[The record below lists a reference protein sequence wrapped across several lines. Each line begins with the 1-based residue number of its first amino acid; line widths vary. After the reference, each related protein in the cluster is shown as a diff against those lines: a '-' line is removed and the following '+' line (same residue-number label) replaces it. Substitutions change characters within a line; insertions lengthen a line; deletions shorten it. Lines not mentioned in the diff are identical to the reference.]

1 MKKDLKEET
10 LKKIQGDNIKIKPR
24 WYFKLSKILIYT
36 ISAILVIAG
45 TYLFNLMFYLPMR
58 TLRIAEKE
66 GFGEYISLFP
76 WPLIIIGGV
85 IVGVIIYLYRHYEG
99 GYKKHL
105 GITAVIISVLIIS
118 GGIVI
123 AKSNL
128 NEKLEE
134 RPRLKHFYEWNDKS
148 FIPDK
153 QRQRLYKNLNYNQPN
168 MTTRPFN

>member
-10 LKKIQGDNIKIKPR
+10 LKKIRGGNIKIKPR
-24 WYFKLSKILIYT
+24 WYFKLSKILVYAV
-36 ISAILVIAG
+36 SAILVIAG

-58 TLRIAEKE
+58 TLRIAERE

-85 IVGVIIYLYRHYEG
+85 IVGSIIYLYRHYEG

-105 GITAVIISVLIIS
+105 GITAVIISVAIIV
-118 GGIVI
+118 GGVAI
-123 AKSNL
+123 AKSNF

-134 RPRLKHFYEWNDKS
+134 RRPFQRFYEWNDKN

-153 QRQRLYKNLNYNQPN
+153 QRQRLYKNLNLNDTMHPLN
-168 MTTRPFN
+168 